1 MDTQERKILYYLL
14 LSALLLATL
23 FFVFFRNL
31 VKHYKR
37 NQWLH
42 RELSTIEL
50 ETLEK
55 ERQRVKADL
64 HDELAP
70 LLASTGT
77 LIANITAV
85 QENDAALL
93 SKASGHINTL
103 IEKLRKISFDLLPT
117 SLVNRGLINA
127 VEELVT
133 VMQLGTPISLFFSH
147 HVSLRLPHQ
156 TASQLYRIIS
166 EALHNTIKHSAA
178 ENCNIHIETR
188 KNLLILSITDDGKGF
203 KNIVPGNG
211 LNNIALR
218 TELLKGKF
226 FLNSAPGHG
235 VNITIETLV
244 T

>member
-1 MDTQERKILYYLL
+1 MDTHERKILYYLL

-42 RELSTIEL
+42 MELTTIEL

-77 LIANITAV
+77 LITNISAY
-85 QENDAALL
+85 QENDAALIA
-93 SKASGHINTL
+93 KASGNINAL
-103 IEKLRKISFDLLPT
+103 IEKLRKISFDLIPT
-117 SLVNRGLINA
+117 SLVNRGLIDA
-127 VEELVT
+127 VEELVSNL
-133 VMQLGTPISLFFSH
+133 QLSTHVSLFFSH
-147 HVSLRLPHQ
+147 PVSLQLPQQ

-166 EALHNTIKHSAA
+166 EALQNTIKHAAA
-178 ENCNIHIETR
+178 ENCNIHIETNE
-188 KNLLILSITDDGKGF
+188 NLLTLSIIDDGTGF
-203 KNIVPGNG
+203 KNVVRGNG

-226 FLNSAPGHG
+226 FLESSPGQG
-235 VNITIETLV
+235 VNITIEIPV
-244 T
+244 A

>member
-1 MDTQERKILYYLL
+1 MDTQERKIFYYLL

-42 RELSTIEL
+42 RELTTIEL

-70 LLASTGT
+70 LLASTGK
-77 LIANITAV
+77 LIANITVV
-85 QENDAALL
+85 QQNDAALVT
-93 SKASGHINTL
+93 KASGNINIL

-117 SLVNRGLINA
+117 SLVNRGLIDA
-127 VEELVT
+127 VEELVNGL
-133 VMQLGTPISLFFSH
+133 QLSTPVSLFFSH
-147 HVSLRLPHQ
+147 PDYLPLPQQ

-166 EALHNTIKHSAA
+166 EALHNTIKHSGAD
-178 ENCNIHIETR
+178 NCNIHIETQE
-188 KNLLILSITDDGKGF
+188 NILMLSIIDDGTGF
-203 KNIVPGNG
+203 KNVVRGNG

-226 FLNSAPGHG
+226 YLDSSPGEG
-235 VNITIETLV
+235 VCITIEIPIA
-244 T
+244 